1 MIDEG
6 YTKYRVDWQ
15 PDAQLPKERIA
26 AIDACR
32 RRLFAAGLIG
42 FDAEHEVGYGNLSQR
57 AEDLGGFIIT
67 GTRTGDIE
75 ATDTHHYSL
84 VTGWE
89 IDANQVHC
97 RGPVQA
103 SSEALT
109 HAAIYE
115 LDPAIGAVVHV
126 HSPELWQTLKGK
138 LPTTAKDIAYGTP
151 EMAHELQRLYR
162 DTYLKAHGVAV
173 MGGHADGLIAFGRN
187 IDQASRRILD
197 LSFSTAD
204 ERG

>member
-6 YTKYRVDWQ
+6 YTKYLIDWQ
-15 PDAQLPKERIA
+15 AAAPLPDAQVSAL
-26 AIDACR
+26 DACR

-42 FDAEHEVGYGNLSQR
+42 HDTEHDVGYGNISTR
-57 AEDLGGFIIT
+57 AKDLGGFIIS
-67 GTRTGDIE
+67 GTRTGEIE
-75 ATDTHHYSL
+75 TTDGRHYSL
-84 VTGWE
+84 VTGWD
-89 IDANQVHC
+89 IDTNRIHC

-126 HSPELWQTLKGK
+126 HAPALWQILKGR
-138 LPTTAKDIAYGTP
+138 LPTTAEDIAYGTP
-151 EMAHELQRLYR
+151 EMARELQRLYR

-173 MGGHADGLIAFGRN
+173 MAGHPDGLIAFGPD
-187 IDQASRRILD
+187 IEQATKRVLD
-197 LSFSTAD
+197 LA
-204 ERG
+204 G